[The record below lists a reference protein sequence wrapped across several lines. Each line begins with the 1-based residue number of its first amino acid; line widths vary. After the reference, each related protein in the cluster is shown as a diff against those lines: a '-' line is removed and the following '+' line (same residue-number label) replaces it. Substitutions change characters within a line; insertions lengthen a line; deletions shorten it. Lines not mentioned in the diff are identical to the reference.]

1 MFRIIL
7 IATLV
12 LTVTFCFGQ
21 KSRYDSIK
29 KVLQQDSLEYEQDKK
44 NAERIK
50 NQADSMMRQEL
61 GAVETITPVDT
72 AAMRRKL
79 HQIAEQELQK
89 REEEAKKNYYL
100 YVGAFAILVI
110 AVIILFKRKQFAEA
124 DKKKP

>member
-1 MFRIIL
+1 
-7 IATLV
+7 
-12 LTVTFCFGQ
+12 
-21 KSRYDSIK
+21 
-29 KVLQQDSLEYEQDKK
+29 
-44 NAERIK
+44 
-50 NQADSMMRQEL
+50 MMRQEL

-89 REEEAKKNYYL
+89 REEEAKENYYL

-124 DKKKP
+124 DKKQP